1 MKEYAT
7 DRIRNVAMVG
17 HGSAGKTTLAEA
29 LLHFTGATTRMGKIE
44 EGNTISDFDDEE
56 IRRKISLS
64 ASVIPLEY
72 LDTKINLIDTPGFPD
87 FVGEVKSALRVCDS
101 ALVLVD
107 SVAGVEVGT
116 ELTWQYSDENKLP
129 RFVIIS
135 KMDRENASFERT
147 LESMVHLPNAKL
159 IPVQLPVGEG
169 AHFKGVI
176 DLLAMKARMGAGRE
190 SSEIP
195 ADMKA
200 AAETA
205 RVALV
210 EASAE
215 GEDAL
220 LEKYLAG
227 EELTQEETLRGFR
240 KAVVSGSCT
249 PVFVCA
255 GGQQIGIEPLLFNIV
270 QVMPSPMD
278 EPPVESEGKAGK
290 EILPD
295 SETGPLGVFV
305 WKTTADPFVGRQS
318 YFRVYSGILHADTR
332 VWNCHKSIEERLG
345 TLYIPRGKEG
355 LPIKAI
361 HAGDIGV
368 VPKLSATITG
378 DTLCDKTHPLTL
390 PPAVYPAAL
399 YAVAVTPKT
408 QADAAKI
415 SPTLTR
421 LCEEDLTLSWH
432 HEQSTQQTI
441 LQGMGDQHI
450 DVAVRRAEHKF
461 QVGLHI
467 ETPRVPYRET
477 ITKKNEAEYTHKK
490 QTGGS
495 GQYGKVSLRIEP
507 HPDGDFEFAN
517 EVFGGAISTSYMPA
531 IEKGVRSVMQHGAIA
546 GFPVVKVKVAVTD
559 GKEHAVDSK
568 PVAFEIA
575 ARQCFK
581 LAVQGANPVLLEPIM
596 TIKVI
601 VPEASMGDVL
611 GDLNTRRARVQGMD
625 SDRGKSIVTAN
636 VPQAEV
642 QRYTTDLR
650 SITGGRGIF
659 TMTFDHYEVVPKM
672 VAEPIIAN
680 RQKEIS
686 GHGEEEE

>member
-17 HGSAGKTTLAEA
+17 HGSAGKTTLVEA

-44 EGNTISDFDDEE
+44 EGNTVSDFDDEE

-87 FVGEVKSALRVCDS
+87 FVGEVKSALRVCDGS
-101 ALVLVD
+101 LVLVD

-116 ELTWQYSDENKLP
+116 ELTWQYCDEMKLP
-129 RFVIIS
+129 RFAVIA
-135 KMDRENASFERT
+135 KMDRENASYERA
-147 LESMVHLPNAKL
+147 LESMKTLPGAKL
-159 IPVQLPVGEG
+159 VPVQLPVGEG
-169 AHFKGVI
+169 SHFKGVI

-190 SSEIP
+190 ASEIP
-195 ADMKA
+195 ADLKA
-200 AAETA
+200 AAEAA
-205 RVALV
+205 RVSLV
-210 EASAE
+210 EAAAE
-215 GEDAL
+215 GEDEL
-220 LEKYLAG
+220 LEKYLG
-227 EELTQEETLRGFR
+227 GVELNQEETLRGFR
-240 KAVVSGSCT
+240 KAVRSGSCT

-255 GGQQIGIEPLLFNIV
+255 GAPQIGLEPLLYNMV
-270 QVMPSPMD
+270 QVLPSPAD
-278 EPPVESEGKAGK
+278 LPPAEAEGKAGS
-290 EILPD
+290 EALPAAD
-295 SETGPLGVFV
+295 SGPLGVFI
-305 WKTTADPFVGRQS
+305 WKTTADPFVGKQT
-318 YFRVYSGILHADTR
+318 YFRVYTGTLHSDTR
-332 VWNCHKSIEERLG
+332 IWNNKKSVEERLG

-355 LPIKAI
+355 IPVKVV

-368 VPKLSATITG
+368 VPKLSATVTG
-378 DTLCDKTHPLTL
+378 DTLCDKAHPLTF
-390 PPAVYPAAL
+390 PMPVYPAAL
-399 YAVAVTPKT
+399 YAVAVMPKT

-421 LCEEDLTLSWH
+421 LCEEDMTLSWH
-432 HEQSTQQTI
+432 NDHSTLQTI
-441 LQGMGDQHI
+441 LHGMGDQHI
-450 DVAVRRAEHKF
+450 DVAIRRAEHKF

-495 GQYGKVSLRIEP
+495 GQYGKVSMRVEP
-507 HPDGDFEFAN
+507 LAEGDFEFEN

-575 ARQCFK
+575 GRQCFK

-596 TIKVI
+596 TVKIV

-625 SDRGKSIVTAN
+625 NDRGKSIVTAT
-636 VPQAEV
+636 VPQAEM

-650 SITGGRGIF
+650 SITGGRGFF

-680 RQKEIS
+680 RQKELT
-686 GHGEEEE
+686 GKGEEEE